1 MNKNMFLIFIIL
13 LMIAPSVAFADCS
26 DCTYGNCK
34 ACGCIESKSESDGKC
49 VYDNISSNLEYKS
62 CGDKMLTNIPSTIP
76 KLTHIAYNAIQV
88 VIPVLLVLFCSID
101 LLKAVMAGK
110 EDEIKKN
117 QSIVIKRLVAAVLVY
132 FLFVI
137 VKFVISASAD
147 NGSKIIKCAEC
158 FISEVCK

>member
-1 MNKNMFLIFIIL
+1 MNKNIFIIFIIL

-26 DCTYGNCK
+26 DCNAGNCR
-34 ACGCIESKSESDGKC
+34 ACGCIESNGKC
-49 VYDNISSNLEYKS
+49 VYDNISPNPEYKS
-62 CGDKMLTNIPSTIP
+62 CGDKMLANIPSTIP
-76 KLTHIAYNAIQV
+76 KLTHIAYNTIQV

-101 LLKAVMAGK
+101 LLKAVIAGK

-117 QSIVIKRLVAAVLVY
+117 QSIVVKRLISAVIVY
-132 FLFVI
+132 FMFVI
-137 VKFVISASAD
+137 VKFVISASAE